1 MPPEDTGKVSR
12 RFRWAFAVSSL
23 VFLAVLAVSPV
34 RDYLR
39 PWKRYER
46 DYVRFAQ
53 TRPDTKRLLADFRFE
68 INQIWIPQMQVVD
81 RCTTCHQGITQPSLQ
96 DASVP
101 KAFRAHSL
109 IPHRARDWGC
119 VICHRGQGLATEVRD
134 AHETTLAWEQ
144 PLLPVEYIQA
154 SCAECHREDLPQTPR
169 LNRGREL
176 LAKLNCVG
184 CHRLQGVERPAMLGP
199 DLTNIGSKVSRA
211 WIQKW
216 LKDPRTIT
224 ASDGS
229 VTVNGCESEPR
240 MPKFRL
246 NENELRALSGYLS
259 TLQTSKAASYKF
271 DPRVVAKWE
280 KRPDLIEQGETR
292 FRQMFC
298 TTCHSLAVTRAG
310 ETKLVGG
317 DIGPELTKVAS
328 KVNQDWLV
336 TWLRNPQAY
345 LPHAEMPRYK
355 WSDEDLFTVTR
366 YIESKLTDDT
376 LLSDVKDPGAPSP
389 AEIQLGRRLF
399 LEKGCGSCHV
409 IQGVAPQADYG
420 PDLTSLGRKT
430 VSQLEFGNSKILR
443 TPVAYVE
450 AKVTDPLSVNPAAR
464 MPQYSLN
471 SSDLA
476 AITTALLSMS
486 GSAAAPGLENL
497 ARPAQHPQFR
507 PAGTFG
513 ELYERYKC
521 FVCHRFNGYG
531 GTLAPDLT
539 FEGSRAQ
546 RKWIVD
552 FLKNPQ
558 TLRPTLTF
566 RMPQFN
572 IPEGEATVLADY
584 LSMVMQTTEVN
595 LAKAEPKSF
604 TPQMAELGKQLYQ
617 VKYQCQSCHTIG
629 STGGYVGPNLSNV
642 GNWMNAAWIEEWLK
656 DPQSLVPGSIEPQ
669 RSFTDEERN
678 ALTAYLVTLKQ
689 SAHVARGFSPAHA
702 AQKGGATPPGAALRT
717 VARRG
722 R

>member
-1 MPPEDTGKVSR
+1 MLPEEMGKVSR
-12 RFRWAFAVSSL
+12 RFRWAFAVSSV

-39 PWKRYER
+39 AWKRYER
-46 DYVRFAQ
+46 DYLRFAQ
-53 TRPDTKRLLADFRFE
+53 SQPDTKRLLADFRFD
-68 INQIWIPQMQVVD
+68 IDQVWIPQMQVVD

-96 DASVP
+96 DSSVRQP
-101 KAFRAHSL
+101 FRAHPP

-144 PLLPVEYIQA
+144 PILPVQYIQA
-154 SCAECHREDLPQTPR
+154 SCGTCHRSALPETPR

-176 LAKLNCVG
+176 LVQLNCMG
-184 CHRLQGVERPAMLGP
+184 CHRLQGVERSAMLGP

-229 VTVNGCESEPR
+229 VTVNGYENEPR

-246 NENELRALSGYLS
+246 NENELHALSGYLS
-259 TLQTSKAASYKF
+259 TLQTPKTEPYKF
-271 DPRVVAKWE
+271 DPHMVASWE

-298 TTCHSLAVTRAG
+298 ITCHSLAVTRAG
-310 ETKLVGG
+310 ETKLIGG
-317 DIGPELTKVAS
+317 DTGPELTKVAS
-328 KVNQDWLV
+328 KVNSDWLV
-336 TWLRNPQAY
+336 AWLRKPQAY
-345 LPHAEMPRYK
+345 LPHAEMPRYQ
-355 WSDEDLFTVTR
+355 WSDQDLFAVTR
-366 YIESKLTDDT
+366 YIESKLTDDA
-376 LLSDVKDPGAPSP
+376 LLSDVQNPGTPSP
-389 AEIQLGRRLF
+389 TEIQLGRRLF

-420 PDLTSLGRKT
+420 PDLSGLGRKT
-430 VSQLEFGNSKILR
+430 VSQLEFGNSEISR

-450 AKVTDPLSVNPAAR
+450 AKVTNPLSVNPAAR
-464 MPQYSLN
+464 MPQYTLS
-471 SSDLA
+471 SSDLTA
-476 AITTALLSMS
+476 VTTALLSMS
-486 GSAAAPGLENL
+486 GSTASLGLEGL
-497 ARPAQHPQFR
+497 VQPAQHPQFR
-507 PAGTFG
+507 AAGAFG
-513 ELYERYKC
+513 ELFERYKC
-521 FVCHRFNGYG
+521 YVCHRFNGYG

-572 IPEGEATVLADY
+572 IPTEEATVLADY
-584 LSMVMQTTEVN
+584 LNMVMQTPSVN
-595 LAKAEPKSF
+595 LAGTETKAF
-604 TPQMAELGKQLYQ
+604 TPQMADLGKQLYA

-642 GNWMNAAWIEEWLK
+642 GNWMNPGWIEEWLK
-656 DPQSLVPGSIEPQ
+656 DPQSLVPDSIEPQ
-669 RSFTDEERN
+669 RSLTSEERT
-678 ALTAYLVTLKQ
+678 ALTAYLITLKQ
-689 SAHVARGFSPAHA
+689 SGSGRVAASGGRG
-702 AQKGGATPPGAALRT
+702 Q
-717 VARRG
+717 
-722 R
+722 